1 VGNEISVVRPDCQ
14 PWQRFTEAE
23 PESTFLFA
31 IYAKGTLPFRLRV
44 DGLLFAETE

>member
-1 VGNEISVVRPDCQ
+1 MKFRSFGQTVSPGSVSQ
-14 PWQRFTEAE
+14 KAE